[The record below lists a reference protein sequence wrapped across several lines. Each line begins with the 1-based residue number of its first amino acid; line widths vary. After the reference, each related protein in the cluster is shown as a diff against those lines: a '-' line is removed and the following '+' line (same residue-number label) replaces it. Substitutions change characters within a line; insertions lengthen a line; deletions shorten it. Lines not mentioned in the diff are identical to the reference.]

1 MYHLDS
7 NTTTKI
13 TEVFGAF
20 ELVGTPKTFEPTLG
34 TRRCIY
40 TVRKPSGTKCYQVIQ
55 YETGAFAKMN

>member
-1 MYHLDS
+1 MYRLDS
-7 NTTTKI
+7 KTTKAI

-20 ELVGTPKTFEPTLG
+20 ELVGTPKTFEPTPV

-55 YETGAFAKMN
+55 YETGAFTKMN